1 MGIIGMKVLGASNY
15 IYREL
20 GITPERLIRYALS
33 QPISA
38 AIVGCKTPEEV
49 AILAEIGRTFTPMD
63 EQEKQK
69 IISTF
74 KPFAKQLAYYRGD
87 L

>member
-1 MGIIGMKVLGASNY
+1 MKILGASNY

-33 QPISA
+33 QPISV
-38 AIVGCKTPEEV
+38 AIVGCSTPEEV
-49 AILAEIGRTFTPMD
+49 AALAEVGRTYTPIDD
-63 EQEKQK
+63 EEKRK
-69 IISTF
+69 LIATF
-74 KPFAKQLAYYRGD
+74 KPFARQLAYYRGD

>member
-1 MGIIGMKVLGASNY
+1 MKVLGASNL

-33 QPISA
+33 QPVSV
-38 AIVGCKTPEEV
+38 AIVGCSTPEEV
-49 AILAEIGRTFTPMD
+49 QTLAETGRTFMPMTRE
-63 EQEKQK
+63 EQDKLLA
-69 IISTF
+69 TF